1 MYPTLI
7 KLGPLTLHSYGLL
20 LAIGFLVGLRVAIH
34 YGKKEGIK
42 LTIVL
47 DLGLY
52 IFIAAL
58 VGAKLLELIVNFGY
72 YKADWH
78 RLADIYQLGGVYYG
92 GLIFAILITVWY
104 TRRKQVSF
112 WKTADVFSMGLAAG
126 QIFGRTGC
134 FLAGC
139 CWGKPA
145 SPYYR
150 FAVKFTSLEA
160 ARQVGTP
167 LNTPLHPVQLYEA
180 GMMLIVFLV
189 LVWLYKYRKFPGQ
202 QLCVY
207 LTSYA
212 LVRFG
217 LEYYRDDPRGTVFN
231 GLLSTSQFISLLMI
245 LLAASLFVIRK
256 RSTFQTAI

>member
-1 MYPTLI
+1 M
-7 KLGPLTLHSYGLL
+7 
-20 LAIGFLVGLRVAIH
+20 
-34 YGKKEGIK
+34 
-42 LTIVL
+42 
-47 DLGLY
+47 
-52 IFIAAL
+52 
-58 VGAKLLELIVNFGY
+58 
-72 YKADWH
+72 
-78 RLADIYQLGGVYYG
+78 
-92 GLIFAILITVWY
+92 
-104 TRRKQVSF
+104 
-112 WKTADVFSMGLAAG
+112 SMGLAAG

-150 FAVKFTSLEA
+150 FAVKFTNLEA

-180 GMMLIVFLV
+180 ALMLAVFLL
-189 LVWLYKYRKFPGQ
+189 LVWLYQYRKFAGQ

-212 LVRFG
+212 LVRFA

-231 GLLSTSQFISLLMI
+231 GFLSTSQFISLLMI
-245 LLAASLFVIRK
+245 GLAATLFLIRK
-256 RSTFQTAI
+256 RSAFRLRVDHG